1 MGFQVISTQRIEVH
15 SEAIPI
21 NTRTM
26 DGSIWKQELKVK
38 DKELEISTTV
48 IVTLLCHSNSAEGS
62 RVREEEILDVL
73 LVDSMVIQEVI
84 LRHCNL

>member
-1 MGFQVISTQRIEVH
+1 MHFEV
-15 SEAIPI
+15 IPI
-21 NTRTM
+21 NTRKM

-48 IVTLLCHSNSAEGS
+48 IITLHRHSNSAEGS

-73 LVDSMVIQEVI
+73 LVDSMVIQEVM